1 MQRLSARSIWYA
13 YEAAASF
20 LWALPFTV
28 SAYYFVTEVGM
39 SPLELV
45 LVGTVMELSI
55 FLFEVPTGIVADTTS
70 RRLSIV
76 IGNVIMGLAFVVVG
90 AFVDVWPI
98 LLGYALWGLVRTF
111 TSGAMDA
118 WLADEVGERH
128 LTRVYLRGAQVS
140 RAFTVAGMVASVSL
154 ALIDLRLPIVLGGV
168 GTMALAAFY
177 AGWMP
182 ETRFVP
188 APREGRSTFAH
199 MAHTGRTGARL
210 VRSRPALLAILGA
223 VAFVGMWSESYD
235 RLWQAH
241 LVDDVGLPPLGG
253 LDPVVWFGILGV
265 VGTLLSIVVAVPVG
279 RRLERSSVPTVARAL
294 TWLYASLAASSF
306 VFAFAGS
313 LWLAILGSYGIFV
326 TRQVAS
332 AALHGLAQPER
343 RRLHGPCD
351 DALDR
356 QPGGRGRPV
365 DGRAGDRRARDGDVD
380 PRGPG
385 RGDGVPPAGAR
396 LPPGGDTAR
405 RAGSR
410 RVAGTLP
417 RAGVVVSRMLF
428 EATGPRARVF
438 RARGFCR
445 FKGGEP

>member
-45 LVGTVMELSI
+45 LVGTVMELSV
-55 FLFEVPTGIVADTTS
+55 FFFEVPTGIVADTTS

-98 LLGYALWGLVRTF
+98 LLGYAVWGLGWTF

-118 WLADEVGERH
+118 WLADEVGEQH

-140 RAFTVAGMVASVSL
+140 RAFTVAGMAASVSL

-188 APREGRSTFAH
+188 APREGRSTVAH

-294 TWLYASLAASSF
+294 TWLYASLAVSSF

-326 TRQVAS
+326 TRQVGAPLFMAWLNRS
-332 AALHGLAQPER
+332 VEDSTVRATTLSIVNQADAVGQWTGGPAIGALGTVTSIRVALAAATACLLPALGFLRAATR
-343 RRLHGPCD
+343 RD
-351 DALDR
+351 
-356 QPGGRGRPV
+356 
-365 DGRAGDRRARDGDVD
+365 ARDPVAL
-380 PRGPG
+380 PAPSRGP
-385 RGDGVPPAGAR
+385 
-396 LPPGGDTAR
+396 
-405 RAGSR
+405 
-410 RVAGTLP
+410 
-417 RAGVVVSRMLF
+417 
-428 EATGPRARVF
+428 EW
-438 RARGFCR
+438 
-445 FKGGEP
+445 